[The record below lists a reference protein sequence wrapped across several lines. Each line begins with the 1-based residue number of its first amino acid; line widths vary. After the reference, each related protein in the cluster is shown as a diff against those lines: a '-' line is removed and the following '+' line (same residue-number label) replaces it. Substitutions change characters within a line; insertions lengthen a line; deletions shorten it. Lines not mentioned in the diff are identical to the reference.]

1 MEQLKI
7 SSHSFK
13 QILGW
18 LIRNKLKK
26 KKKTKKTSKVEEN
39 HSIRVLGNGRNHAGP
54 LIVP

>member
-26 KKKTKKTSKVEEN
+26 QKTKKNPVKLKK
-39 HSIRVLGNGRNHAGP
+39 IIP
-54 LIVP
+54 LEY

>member
-18 LIRNKLKK
+18 LIRNILNKK
-26 KKKTKKTSKVEEN
+26 KKKPVRLKK
-39 HSIRVLGNGRNHAGP
+39 IIP
-54 LIVP
+54 LEY